1 MSKTKKI
8 ISVVLAAALIMAMA
22 TVAMISASAATTVYF
37 ENSEGWSE
45 VNCYT
50 FVEGASNE
58 GLGSWPGSPCTLVE
72 GNVWSMDVP
81 DDCTHIIFN
90 AGNGGPQTNNLV
102 NQGGGYIA
110 KLGAG
115 TETGEYGE
123 TKTIYAWEVYADAPV
138 VTTEATT
145 AAPVETEATTA
156 APVETEATTA
166 APVVTEPA
174 TTAPVV
180 TEPTEAPATED
191 EPVVDPATDDEE
203 PVVTEPTEAPV
214 VTEPVATTAA
224 PVVTEP
230 AATTAAPVVTEPAG
244 DDLGLK
250 VGDVITYIA
259 TLETPKNIENIQATL
274 TYSADTLKLVD
285 ATVAERFPNIS
296 GVVSNAAVD
305 GVIYFN
311 ASEISTGFDF
321 VGGKTL
327 VMVQFEVIAEGAVSV
342 ETAIEEMVEFFGP
355 DYVTGGEIVADGVAL
370 TDELILPDVTPTT
383 TETAPVTTE
392 ATTATTEATT
402 AEKTTDVQ
410 SSTDAPDEEKDV
422 VDTGVAAAIYVVLAV
437 LSMAAAAVVVLRKK
451 VNG

>member
-115 TETGEYGE
+115 TETGEFGE

-138 VTTEATT
+138 ETTT
-145 AAPVETEATTA
+145 AAPVVTEPA
-156 APVETEATTA
+156 ATTA

-174 TTAPVV
+174 ATTAAPVVTEPAATTAAPVV

-191 EPVVDPATDDEE
+191 EPVVPATDDEE
-203 PVVTEPTEAPV
+203 PVVTEPTETPV

-244 DDLGLK
+244 DDLGVK
-250 VGDVITYIA
+250 VGDVITYTA

-274 TYSADTLKLVD
+274 KYSADTLKLVD
-285 ATVAERFPNIS
+285 ATVAERFPNMS
-296 GVVSNAAVD
+296 GVVSNAAD
-305 GVIYFN
+305 GAIYFN

-327 VMVQFEVIAEGAVSV
+327 ITAQFEVIAEGNVYV
-342 ETAIEEMVEFFGP
+342 ETVIEEMVEFFGP
-355 DYVTGGEIVADGVAL
+355 DYVTGGEIVAEGVAL
-370 TDELILPDVTPTT
+370 TEAIDVPDVTPTT
-383 TETAPVTTE
+383 TETTPVATTTE
-392 ATTATTEATT
+392 AQKTTE